1 MLAAQEQRQ
10 QTAAG
15 LDAKLY
21 GQYQKVAAQYSGRG
35 VAQLQEGV
43 CSGCHLKVPPQMIS
57 EIRLQMQLFTCP
69 HCRLILLW
77 PA

>member
-35 VAQLQEGV
+35 VAQLQEASV
-43 CSGCHLKVPPQMIS
+43 VDVISRCHRK
-57 EIRLQMQLFTCP
+57 
-69 HCRLILLW
+69 
-77 PA
+77 